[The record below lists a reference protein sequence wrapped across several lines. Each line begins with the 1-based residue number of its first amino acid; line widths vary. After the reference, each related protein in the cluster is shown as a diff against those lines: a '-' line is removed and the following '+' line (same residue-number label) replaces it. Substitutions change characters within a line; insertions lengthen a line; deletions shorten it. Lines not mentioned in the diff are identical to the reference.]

1 MAPSLSVVIPTL
13 NAAGEIDELLT
24 LIETQTLRPFDILV
38 VDSSSEDGTVDEVAK
53 HLGLTSFA

>member
-24 LIETQTLRPFDILV
+24 LIEAQTL
-38 VDSSSEDGTVDEVAK
+38 VDFRSQLNTLSR
-53 HLGLTSFA
+53 

>member
-24 LIETQTLRPFDILV
+24 LIETQTLSPFDILV
-38 VDSSSEDGTVDEVAK
+38 VDSSSEDGTVD
-53 HLGLTSFA
+53 

>member
-38 VDSSSEDGTVDEVAK
+38 VDSSSEDGPLTRSPSI
-53 HLGLTSFA
+53 LGLTSFA